1 MDIWRGYSVYTSG
14 YQSVDRLSDIDEF
27 EEGLRAG
34 VRRQEKEKAGEVR
47 RQRSEE
53 AESGNDDAEEDEEDE
68 EDDDAEEVE
77 EDEEDVE
84 DEEDEDSTP
93 HILSSKSQSPVS
105 RGKDGDSA
113 GHAQI
118 EQIDSANFNQEIE
131 SLSTSTEGMAGQIGF
146 RSDKSYFSEFS
157 VEEGEE
163 LLPEDHITDKQS
175 IENKLDEQSLQ
186 RKSDTNFDVSQGKES
201 QETKAFFGIS
211 LGRENVR
218 IFLS

>member
-34 VRRQEKEKAGEVR
+34 VRRQEKEKVGEVR

-53 AESGNDDAEEDEEDE
+53 AESGNDDAEEDEDN
-68 EDDDAEEVE
+68 
-77 EDEEDVE
+77 
-84 DEEDEDSTP
+84 EEDEDSTP

-105 RGKDGDSA
+105 RGKDEDSA

-131 SLSTSTEGMAGQIGF
+131 SLSTSTEGMAEQIGF
-146 RSDKSYFSEFS
+146 RSDKSCFSEFS
-157 VEEGEE
+157 VEEGEK

-211 LGRENVR
+211 LGRGKCQN
-218 IFLS
+218 ILILT

>member
-53 AESGNDDAEEDEEDE
+53 AESGNDDAEE
-68 EDDDAEEVE
+68 DDAEEVE

-146 RSDKSYFSEFS
+146 RSDKSCFSEFS

-163 LLPEDHITDKQS
+163 LLPEDHTTDKQS

-186 RKSDTNFDVSQGKES
+186 RKSDTNSDVSQGKES

>member
-53 AESGNDDAEEDEEDE
+53 AESGNDDAEEGEEDE
-68 EDDDAEEVE
+68 EDV
-77 EDEEDVE
+77 EDEEYVE

-146 RSDKSYFSEFS
+146 RSDKSCFSEFS

-186 RKSDTNFDVSQGKES
+186 RKSDTNSDVSQGKES